1 MRGPK
6 LWCSRVAC
14 LSGNPKFRGSG
25 RRERDAFLFLLGF
38 LASFLASLGCN
49 DENME
54 EVVFPLVFRKGI
66 L

>member
-6 LWCSRVAC
+6 LWFSRVAC
-14 LSGNPKFRGSG
+14 LSGDPKFRGGG
-25 RRERDAFLFLLGF
+25 RRERDAFFFLLGF

-54 EVVFPLVFRKGI
+54 EVVLPLVFRKGI